1 MLGPTR
7 GYRIHLHNA
16 MVIDL
21 HAEGMW
27 PSSNTLDFTIIT
39 PVIGLPRRVVVQRCN
54 RAEVDMVVRDD
65 LGVWPPLAEL
75 SSVAP
80 ALGLLD

>member
-7 GYRIHLHNA
+7 GYRIHPHNA

-27 PSSNTLDFTIIT
+27 PSSSTLDFTIIT
-39 PVIGLPRRVVVQRCN
+39 PVIGLLTRTPIGR
-54 RAEVDMVVRDD
+54 
-65 LGVWPPLAEL
+65 
-75 SSVAP
+75 
-80 ALGLLD
+80 